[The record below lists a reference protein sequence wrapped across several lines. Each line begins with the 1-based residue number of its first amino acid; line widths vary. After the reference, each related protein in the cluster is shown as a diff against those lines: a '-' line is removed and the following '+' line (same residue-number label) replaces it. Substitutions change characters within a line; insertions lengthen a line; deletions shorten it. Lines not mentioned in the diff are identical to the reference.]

1 MVITR
6 RNVIFP
12 CFPPWFSRQTPSWK
26 KGRES
31 GGRDLLLQ
39 PVKRPHMAPQTGKI
53 PWVEKSDPTE
63 IVVIYVYIYIQ
74 TWYISSIKKYGHALA
89 NHRERTTSK
98 YPTTIGML
106 VRAGWWWSPSITI
119 PVHQSPGQ
127 FGLDPVQIIQVKNN
141 LEGLVAAIRKKWLG
155 FQNKRTKQG
164 GNLAEMCLR
173 FSPSAIKILNTKPMA
188 CYLSFSFSSL
198 FSFSL
203 FIFSLGLCSLFL
215 CFSWSLFFFSR
226 FLFL

>member
-1 MVITR
+1 MFSPM
-6 RNVIFP
+6 IFP
-12 CFPPWFSRQTPSWK
+12 TNPVLEERQRVWWPRPS
-26 KGRES
+26 
-31 GGRDLLLQ
+31 
-39 PVKRPHMAPQTGKI
+39 PATGKAA
-53 PWVEKSDPTE
+53 PHGPTDWKNSLSGK
-63 IVVIYVYIYIQ
+63 VRSYWNSGNLCLYIYIQ

-215 CFSWSLFFFSR
+215 CFSWSLFFFSL